1 MPMYVTHLLEYSI
14 GGVTVV
20 VTGHMGVKVCTFRCG
35 ELRRMD
41 LTVEPTGTGR
51 RFHCTTASHDDD
63 YLSHHIWAELR
74 ARHARQPG
82 RGL

>member
-20 VTGHMGVKVCTFRCG
+20 VTGHMGVKVCSFRG
-35 ELRRMD
+35 GGGFKRMN

-51 RFHCTTASHDDD
+51 RFHCATTPHDYDYFSH
-63 YLSHHIWAELR
+63 YIWAELR
-74 ARHARQPG
+74 ARQWVCPAP
-82 RGL
+82 